1 MDLPRLCDG
10 RGEEMKKLC
19 IGSCMVLLG
28 VGALSRLEAS
38 GHGPVFG
45 LATPVNAQGVC
56 NIDLALMDSQASA
69 GGNSMARTL
78 FGCGITEN
86 FQLSVSVPA
95 VFSSQ
100 PLAPSRFTGLMPM
113 TSDIESIAEWRFF
126 RRDTGVGS
134 RIEATAIGGVIAP
147 GPQRMG
153 GMLGGLHRSPGVYSG
168 ITAGMASRSHY
179 AWVGVSYSRFGE
191 SHDDRRPDLLFF
203 SAAYAYRPAAWRT
216 DYPRWD
222 WRLFAEMTAERAG
235 PIVKAGADLPA
246 TLSHQV
252 YLGPS
257 VLGTYKNYAVS
268 AGIQFPVYRDAS
280 GVYRRELFRVSA
292 NLTYYFSLHRSD
304 K

>member
-1 MDLPRLCDG
+1 M
-10 RGEEMKKLC
+10 
-19 IGSCMVLLG
+19 
-28 VGALSRLEAS
+28 EAS

-56 NIDLALMDSQASA
+56 NLDLALMNREGSDGA
-69 GGNSMARTL
+69 GPMLRTL
-78 FGCGITEN
+78 LGCGITEN
-86 FQLSVSVPA
+86 FQVTVSVPA
-95 VFSSQ
+95 VFASQ
-100 PLAPSRFTGLMPM
+100 PLAPSRFTGFMPM
-113 TSDIESIAEWRFF
+113 GTDIEGIAEWRFF

-134 RIEATAIGGVIAP
+134 RLEATAIGGAIIP
-147 GPQRMG
+147 GPQHMG
-153 GMLGGLHRSPGVYSG
+153 GILGSLYRSAGVYSG

-179 AWVGVSYSRFGE
+179 AWVGMSYSGFGE
-191 SHDDRRPDLLFF
+191 SHGDRRPDLLFF

-222 WRLFAEMTAERAG
+222 WRLFAELTAERAG
-235 PIVKAGADLPA
+235 PILKAGDELPA

-268 AGIQFPVYRDAS
+268 AGIQFPVHRDVS
-280 GVYRRELFRVSA
+280 PIYQRELFRVSA
-292 NLTYYFSLHRSD
+292 NLTYYFSFHRSD

>member
-1 MDLPRLCDG
+1 MTKRCAV
-10 RGEEMKKLC
+10 LC
-19 IGSCMVLLG
+19 IA
-28 VGALSRLEAS
+28 ALAQLPSIEAS

-56 NIDLALMDSQASA
+56 NLDFAVMNREGS
-69 GGNSMARTL
+69 GGVGPMLRTL

-86 FQLSVSVPA
+86 FQLSVSAPA

-100 PLAPSRFTGLMPM
+100 PLAPSRFTGVMPM
-113 TSDIESIAEWRFF
+113 GSDVEALASWRFF

-134 RIEATAIGGVIAP
+134 RIEATAIGGAIVP
-147 GPQRMG
+147 GPQRMDG
-153 GMLGGLHRSPGVYSG
+153 VLGSLHRSPGVYSG
-168 ITAGMASRSHY
+168 LTAGMASRSHY

-191 SHDDRRPDLLFF
+191 SHGDRRPDVLFF

-222 WRLFAEMTAERAG
+222 WRLFAEFTAERAG
-235 PIVKAGADLPA
+235 LIRKAGDDLPGTITQQA
-246 TLSHQV
+246 

-257 VLGTYKNYAVS
+257 VLGTFKNYAVS
-268 AGIQFPVYRDAS
+268 GGIQFPVYRDVS
-280 GVYRRELFRVSA
+280 PVYQRELFRVSV
-292 NLTYYFSLHRSD
+292 NLTYYFSFHRSD